1 MIGFALQTYQSER
14 SQMVGVIFKYGKL
27 IHIESSSTSMPNM
40 EELLQCQSIKE
51 KELDV
56 LKVIAE
62 DKKVK
67 AIQGE
72 SMYRKAKEECHTI
85 HGCSQNKV
93 NNLITLSKLEI
104 DYCC

>member
-1 MIGFALQTYQSER
+1 
-14 SQMVGVIFKYGKL
+14 
-27 IHIESSSTSMPNM
+27 
-40 EELLQCQSIKE
+40 
-51 KELDV
+51 V

-72 SMYRKAKEECHTI
+72 SLYRKEEEECHTI
-85 HGCSQNKV
+85 HGYSQNKV

-104 DYCC
+104 DLK